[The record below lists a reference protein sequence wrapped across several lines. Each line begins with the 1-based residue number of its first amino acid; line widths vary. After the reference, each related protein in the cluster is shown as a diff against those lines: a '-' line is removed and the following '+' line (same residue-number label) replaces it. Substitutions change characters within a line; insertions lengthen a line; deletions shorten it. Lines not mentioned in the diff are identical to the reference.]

1 MSKVNVEA
9 GQWWTDIQG
18 ADPKHRL
25 LVRGLTQTGHVICEW
40 NGGSVS
46 TLGMNYF
53 LQYKKPLPKCTGW
66 DWEPM
71 IYPQYRETTNTHDFA
86 YVRVD
91 GPRRVTY
98 ILIDGT
104 PEVEQWSSA
113 VAVDNILAR
122 PKLTKEQAEALVTQR
137 PDDWVVQDKVRERV
151 GIDQWRYVNGCSAG
165 SWRDSAAKQFSYGW
179 HGDVDSI
186 GPRLEL
192 RCRRK
197 ELPTTAESRVK
208 YPQYWSTHNPSSYA
222 YLEQL
227 SETEF
232 RMVRLDGS
240 PEDTKMGNPELRYRV
255 SLTKEQAEMK
265 IVDESMS
272 AKNWFAESAAEPKE
286 VPTLPLGP
294 CHELLGP
301 NDVPDSTTEHNYTD
315 CNTGWRKTNTT
326 CWFELG
332 RTVEWY
338 QVNKYST
345 VVFRRPVKPPTT
357 RTVRVHIVE
366 MSDGPDA
373 RFVSVGTSDSDL
385 ARMRKNWKTVHVLK
399 TDEYEVSCE

>member
-1 MSKVNVEA
+1 
-9 GQWWTDIQG
+9 
-18 ADPKHRL
+18 
-25 LVRGLTQTGHVICEW
+25 
-40 NGGSVS
+40 
-46 TLGMNYF
+46 
-53 LQYKKPLPKCTGW
+53 
-66 DWEPM
+66 
-71 IYPQYRETTNTHDFA
+71 
-86 YVRVD
+86 
-91 GPRRVTY
+91 
-98 ILIDGT
+98 
-104 PEVEQWSSA
+104 
-113 VAVDNILAR
+113 
-122 PKLTKEQAEALVTQR
+122 
-137 PDDWVVQDKVRERV
+137 
-151 GIDQWRYVNGCSAG
+151 
-165 SWRDSAAKQFSYGW
+165 
-179 HGDVDSI
+179 
-186 GPRLEL
+186 
-192 RCRRK
+192 
-197 ELPTTAESRVK
+197 
-208 YPQYWSTHNPSSYA
+208 
-222 YLEQL
+222 
-227 SETEF
+227 
-232 RMVRLDGS
+232 
-240 PEDTKMGNPELRYRV
+240 
-255 SLTKEQAEMK
+255 MK

-286 VPTLPLGP
+286 VPTLPPGP

-373 RFVSVGTSDSDL
+373 RFVSVGASDSDL